1 MKLKLEGKFLI
12 FGIISREANFTDFS
26 VKIRVDSFV
35 RFYFQ
40 FQSKKNICNFF
51 KINLSNLNHRLERN
65 SLLEIIDFD
74 FIFSNLLVVILLSRL
89 PNEDEYIYIYLN
101 FRSEETVES

>member
-1 MKLKLEGKFLI
+1 M
-12 FGIISREANFTDFS
+12 
-26 VKIRVDSFV
+26 
-35 RFYFQ
+35 
-40 FQSKKNICNFF
+40 
-51 KINLSNLNHRLERN
+51 ERN
-65 SLLEIIDFD
+65 LLEIIDFD